1 MGKAVVFDM
10 DGVLFDTE
18 RLCMDSWVAVAAERG
33 IPDMEKVFPL
43 CIGRN
48 MTDSEQIIRDR
59 YGEDFPYEHFRRE
72 ASQWFWREIEEHG
85 QPMKPG
91 VEELLSYLRENG
103 WRIGL
108 ASSTN
113 RASVLKHLEKAGIR
127 EFFSEVIGGDQ
138 ILHSKP
144 EPDIYLLACSRLGV
158 EPKETYAIED
168 SYNGIRSANRAGMRP
183 VMVPDMLPPTKEM
196 EELCC
201 AIFENLLQVKE
212 YLSERDGKNTG
223 ERNV

>member
-18 RLCMDSWVAVAAERG
+18 RLCMDSWVAVAAKRG

-48 MTDSEQIIRDR
+48 MTDSEQIVRDR
-59 YGEDFPYEHFRRE
+59 YGEDFPYEQFRRD
-72 ASQWFWREIEEHG
+72 ASRWFWREIEEHG

-91 VEELLSYLRENG
+91 VDELLSYLRENG

-113 RASVLKHLEKAGIR
+113 RASVLKHLERAGIG
-127 EFFSEVIGGDQ
+127 EYFSEVIGGDQ

-158 EPKETYAIED
+158 NPKETYAIED

-183 VMVPDMLPPTKEM
+183 IMVPDMLPPT
-196 EELCC
+196 EETEALCC
-201 AIFENLLQVKE
+201 VICENLLQVRE
-212 YLSERDGKNTG
+212 YLSERENTG